1 VAAGR
6 SASRNPNHFVAIR
19 RVFSVNRGCRRA
31 ELLFLL
37 GAGGLVE
44 AAFAVLAK
52 ILGKS
57 WEVFQGGRPYY
68 I

>member
-1 VAAGR
+1 MAAGR
-6 SASRNPNHFVAIR
+6 SASRNPNHFVEIR
-19 RVFSVNRGCRRA
+19 RVFGVNRGCRRA

-44 AAFAVLAK
+44 AAFAVSAK

-57 WEVFQGGRPYY
+57 WEAFQGCREYY